1 MTQPVDPPAAP
12 SAIRQGLFLSIAG
25 ATLLSFETLLLR
37 LVTVDAWTIL
47 WWRGVFVGAAVA
59 LYLLLSRRSLSFLDL
74 QRWAEGLAVLAYAFA
89 IICFVSAIQHTT
101 VANTLVIGSA
111 APFMATLLSW
121 IFLRERP
128 PAITWIIVIL
138 LVAGLFVI
146 FFDSL
151 RTDHLFGDIAA
162 LGYASFLG
170 AYFVAL
176 KRCRA
181 EALFPV
187 IGYGGLLSA
196 ALAWPYASPGATSG
210 SDVIFLALLGI
221 LVVPLATLLLAR
233 GTQHLTAPD
242 VTLIMMLETIL
253 GPIWVWLAMGETPD
267 RATFAGGALI
277 VATVVAHA
285 YICARK
291 PAPA

>member
-1 MTQPVDPPAAP
+1 MPQAETQAAP
-12 SAIRQGLFLSIAG
+12 TAIRQGLLLSITG

-37 LVTVDAWTIL
+37 LVTVDVWSVL
-47 WWRGVFVGAAVA
+47 WWRGIFVGAAVA

-74 QRWAEGLAVLAYAFA
+74 QRWAEGLAVLAYAFS
-89 IICFVSAIQHTT
+89 IICFVSAIQHTS

-111 APFMATLLSW
+111 APFMASFLSW

-128 PAITWIIVIL
+128 PATTWIVAVM

-151 RTDHLFGDIAA
+151 QTDHLFGDVCA

-176 KRCRA
+176 KRCRP

-187 IGYGGLLSA
+187 IGYGGLFSA
-196 ALAWPYASPGATSG
+196 ALAWSYASPVATSG
-210 SDVIFLALLGI
+210 TDMMFLALLGV

-233 GTQHLTAPD
+233 GTQHLAAPD

-277 VATVVAHA
+277 IATVIAHA
-285 YICARK
+285 YLSARK
-291 PAPA
+291 SAPA